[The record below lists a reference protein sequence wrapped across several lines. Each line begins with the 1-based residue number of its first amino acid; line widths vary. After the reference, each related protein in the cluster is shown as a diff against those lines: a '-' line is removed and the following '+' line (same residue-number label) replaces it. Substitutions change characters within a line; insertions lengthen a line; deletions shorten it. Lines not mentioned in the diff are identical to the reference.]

1 MFPWAMPVGIAK
13 RKKMEFAETIR
24 KQEHNEN
31 LIIVDGLNIAFR
43 WRYKR
48 VPYYTND
55 YVRTVESL
63 AKSYNCGN
71 MIILADGGSTYR
83 KNIYPEY
90 KGNRKDKYD
99 TQTETE
105 KKEFEQ
111 FLGEFANA
119 FKKLKSKGYMVL
131 KNKGLEADDL
141 AAWIVGKK
149 EEFGIGDIWLISSDK
164 DWDLLIQD
172 GVSRF
177 STVTRKE
184 ITIDNWDEH
193 YDVEPDKYL
202 TLKCLAGDTGDNVPG
217 IAGIGPKRAVSLIND
232 YGDLYDI
239 YNSCPIDS
247 KYKYI
252 QSLNEN
258 ADRLLL
264 NAELMDL
271 ESYAEQ
277 AIIESGMNLEDL
289 SSDIKGYL
297 NGSNN

>member
-1 MFPWAMPVGIAK
+1 
-13 RKKMEFAETIR
+13 MEFAETLK

-149 EEFGIGDIWLISSDK
+149 EEFNIGDIWLISSDK
-164 DWDLLIQD
+164 DWDLLIRD

-202 TLKCLAGDTGDNVPG
+202 TLKCLAGDTGDNIPG
-217 IAGIGPKRAVSLIND
+217 MAGIGPKRAVSLIND

-247 KYKYI
+247 KYKFI

-271 ESYAEQ
+271 ESYSEQ
-277 AIIESGMNLEDL
+277 AIIESGMNIEDL